1 MGIFGTRSRFL
12 GDECLNE
19 LMSHGSQTWR
29 REPVSEGQKTQHL
42 CLTTGLAVASS
53 ALGADDYGNSSA
65 DDTLLSDRN
74 LAQASNRNF
83 GRHFEE
89 RS

>member
-1 MGIFGTRSRFL
+1 
-12 GDECLNE
+12 
-19 LMSHGSQTWR
+19 
-29 REPVSEGQKTQHL
+29 
-42 CLTTGLAVASS
+42 
-53 ALGADDYGNSSA
+53 LGADDYGNSSA

-74 LAQASNRNF
+74 LVQTSNRNF